1 MPSATIVAVFIN
13 VPVMGGPDQMTLRSR
28 SSAARRRIP
37 QEIDQNLL
45 AVFSQRGWVRER
57 LLRHGGHFDR
67 VARGHPT
74 TILRMAGI
82 IDLTHHAAFVDRRV
96 VQHPVEGGHP
106 PPPDPMRAGD
116 LPPFID

>member
-57 LLRHGGHFDR
+57 LLRHGAHFDGI
-67 VARGHPT
+67 ARGHPT
-74 TILRMAGI
+74 PILRMARI
-82 IDLTHHAAFVDRRV
+82 MDLSHHAAFPDMRI
-96 VQHPVEGGHP
+96 VQHAVEGVHRP
-106 PPPDPMRAGD
+106 RPDLMR
-116 LPPFID
+116 